1 LQTIQLERGIGIV
14 DSPGVVFD
22 DDDFDV
28 HGKGGK
34 KESILLRN
42 AIKVEDI
49 GDPIAVVEQIL
60 SCTDHEGLK
69 KIYSQ
74 MDSALNFRAC

>member
-1 LQTIQLERGIGIV
+1 LKRAKACAVAAQPGHTKERQTVQIERGIKIV

-22 DDDFDV
+22 DFDV
-28 HGKGGK
+28 NGKGAK

-49 GDPIAVVEQIL
+49 EDCSRG
-60 SCTDHEGLK
+60 TD
-69 KIYSQ
+69 IVSY
-74 MDSALNFRAC
+74 